1 MKRVIIIAT
10 AVLLFITG
18 SCNDGKLTYNEIDF
32 SKTTTVDRCSTLG
45 DGSRVFYKTQDT
57 EALILVAN
65 MDDIMRDETVQ
76 TIDIEIDGSS
86 TQLMYR
92 KYSDKVNAS
101 SICSFPAPA
110 FPTVTQEIFA
120 SPGAVL
126 RTQRTVAIRNTD
138 NTEINAN
145 HSVSLT
151 YQYNF
156 MLFNVSFQEG
166 STSIKYDR
174 MNYGTNNYNTNTLGF
189 NFLNNDGT
197 YKPVNSCKT
206 NFISLSDKE
215 VMLLNLSINDL
226 PTTDG
231 EKTIPLSAERM
242 LVFKQYAR
250 AGINLTEV
258 CDNDG
263 DIPGSIT
270 PNRLVEKWI
279 ARNGNIVI
287 TTRWTNPVEGEERK
301 LLHTINLQ
309 NIVFAKELYE
319 NLTFRK
325 AILPF
330 GTLLME

>member
-1 MKRVIIIAT
+1 MKRVFTIAA
-10 AVLLFITG
+10 AVLLFTMS
-18 SCNDGKLTYNEIDF
+18 SCNDGKLTYNDIDF
-32 SKTTTVDRCSTLG
+32 SKTTTVDRCSILG
-45 DGSRVFYKTQDT
+45 DGARVFYKIQDT

-65 MDDIMRDETVQ
+65 MDEIMRDETVQ
-76 TIDIEIDGSS
+76 TVDIEIDGVS

-110 FPTVTQEIFA
+110 FPSVTQEIFA

-138 NTEINAN
+138 NTEVNAN

-156 MLFNVSFQEG
+156 MLFNVNFQEG
-166 STSIKYDR
+166 STNIKYDR

-197 YKPVNSCKT
+197 YKAVNNCRS
-206 NFISLSDKE
+206 NLVALSDKE
-215 VMLLNLSINDL
+215 AMLLNLSIEDL
-226 PTTDG
+226 PVTEG
-231 EKTIPLSAERM
+231 EKIIPLSDTRN
-242 LVFKQYAR
+242 LVFKQYDR
-250 AGINLTEV
+250 AGINLNEV
-258 CDNDG
+258 CNNEG
-263 DIPGSIT
+263 DIPGTIT
-270 PNRLVEKWI
+270 PNKMIEKWT
-279 ARNGNIVI
+279 ARIGNIVI
-287 TTRWTNPVEGEERK
+287 NTRWTNPAEGGERK

-309 NIVFAKELYE
+309 DVVFSKELYE

-325 AILPF
+325 FILPF
-330 GTLLME
+330 GTLLQE